1 MQRKKSKMTY
11 VLASHVAGTM
21 LFLSSEASFAG
32 TPTLGTDCGTTA
44 AAIGSDTAGK
54 VTIGVPDPLLPYT
67 GTCTLTF
74 GTPYPN
80 APACTAM
87 NETNGGGY
95 PAPAGTRSTQTTLT
109 LGSTGGW
116 AAGDVIS
123 YSCLDY

>member
-1 MQRKKSKMTY
+1 MQRKKSKTTY
-11 VLASHVAGTM
+11 LLTSFMAGAVLLVWSA
-21 LFLSSEASFAG
+21 ASFAG

-44 AAIGSDTAGK
+44 IAVGSDTAGK

-87 NETNGGGY
+87 NETNGGGFPGPSGARTPQTPLTPGS
-95 PAPAGTRSTQTTLT
+95 PA
-109 LGSTGGW
+109 
-116 AAGDVIS
+116 
-123 YSCLDY
+123 

>member
-1 MQRKKSKMTY
+1 MTY
-11 VLASHVAGTM
+11 LLTSFMAGAVLLVWSA
-21 LFLSSEASFAG
+21 ASFAG

-44 AAIGSDTAGK
+44 TSVGSDTAGK
-54 VTIGVPDPLLPYT
+54 VTIGVPDPLLPDT

-95 PAPAGTRSTQTTLT
+95 PAPAGSRTTQTTLT
-109 LGSTGGW
+109 LGSTVDW
-116 AAGDVIS
+116 VAGDVIA

>member
-1 MQRKKSKMTY
+1 MQRKKSKTTY
-11 VLASHVAGTM
+11 LLTSFMAGAVLLVWSA
-21 LFLSSEASFAG
+21 ASFAG

-44 AAIGSDTAGK
+44 TSVGSDTAGK

-95 PAPAGTRSTQTTLT
+95 PAPAGSRTTQTTLT
-109 LGSTGGW
+109 LGSTVGW
-116 AAGDVIS
+116 VAGDVIS